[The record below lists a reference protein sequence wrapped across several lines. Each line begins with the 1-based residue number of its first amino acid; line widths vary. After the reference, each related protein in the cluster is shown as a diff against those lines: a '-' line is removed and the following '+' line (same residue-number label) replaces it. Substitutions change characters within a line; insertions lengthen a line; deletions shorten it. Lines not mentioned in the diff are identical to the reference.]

1 MVSQGIENHIETT
14 HCVLQCPHL
23 PPPLSTVSL
32 SSLPNRTGLFP
43 VLPTQSATFHLQAL
57 ALAVPYAWQAVPTP
71 DCSSAQT
78 VPSERG
84 LPGHPTLR
92 RPLMSAPLPWSLQS
106 DYCMRAS
113 LQSLLCVSLF
123 ACLLSLLLEYQLLRA
138 GPGLVCPRLQ
148 LPHLARHPAHRCAQ
162 YTRVER
168 MRDLPDH
175 LGA

>member
-43 VLPTQSATFHLQAL
+43 VLLTQSATFHLQAL
-57 ALAVPYAWQAVPTP
+57 ALAVPSAWQAVPTP

-123 ACLLSLLLEYQLLRA
+123 ACLRA
-138 GPGLVCPRLQ
+138 VPPARISATESRSWSGVSTTAAPTPGTTPSTQVCSV
-148 LPHLARHPAHRCAQ
+148 HTC
-162 YTRVER
+162 
-168 MRDLPDH
+168 
-175 LGA
+175 